1 MDYASAEELVEMRS
15 GISRVFEEI
24 VEQRRTTAGVYVSP
38 ESALQCSAVL
48 ACVRVLSESVASLPF
63 GVYRRLP
70 GGGKEVA
77 EGLPLQEILAYQP
90 NEWMTSFEWRELM
103 QSHLLLWG
111 NAYSLIKPGRRGA
124 VDQLIP
130 LHPSRMEI
138 RRLENGKLRY
148 EYREE
153 GQAVPTNY
161 RQDQIFHLRWLSQ
174 DGVTGYVPAAL
185 SREAIAL
192 ARATELHSSAFF
204 GNGARPGTVIET
216 DQPHKPETLQNLR
229 QAWEDMH
236 RGPDAAYK
244 TAVLPHGMHIKERT
258 VNNDSNRLIET
269 RRYQLEEVARVYRVP
284 PHLLGD
290 LTNVRYSTVEQSA
303 IDFVTFSL
311 IPHLRRWEMACRRD
325 LVVDDQNYFC
335 QFDITAL
342 MAGDYAARSQF
353 LREMANLGALDI
365 DEVRSAIGYNP
376 LPDGEGKKRFV
387 QVNMQLLS
395 AFTPENPTAAPA
407 GPAGQTPAPAEGEDD
422 GGEDDSEEESPPE
435 AEDTR
440 AAAETLFRATL
451 RRLAAVEADGII
463 DRRNKPAKLEA
474 WLESHEQ
481 RMRLELLDAAQAAG
495 RDIDSFVAAWM
506 TESRDRLLECLRS
519 GRPYEEAL
527 QSWTERANLSD
538 A

>member
-1 MDYASAEELVEMRS
+1 MEDAAVEELVEMRS
-15 GISRVFEEI
+15 GVSRVFEEV

-48 ACVRVLSESVASLPF
+48 ACVRILSESVASLPF
-63 GVYRRLP
+63 NVYKRLP
-70 GGGKEVA
+70 GGGKEIA
-77 EGLPLQEILAYQP
+77 EGLPLQELIAWQP

-103 QSHLLLWG
+103 QSHMLLWG

-130 LHPSRMEI
+130 LHPSRMSI
-138 RRLENGKLRY
+138 RRLENGRLRY
-148 EYREE
+148 EYREDSK
-153 GQAVPTNY
+153 AVPTSY

-174 DGVTGYVPAAL
+174 DGVTGYIPTAL

-192 ARATELHSSAFF
+192 ARATEIHSSAFF
-204 GNGARPGTVIET
+204 GHSARPGVVIET

-244 TAVLPHGMHIKERT
+244 TAVLPHGMHVKEQPI
-258 VNNDSNRLIET
+258 NNDTSRLLET
-269 RRYQLEEVARVYRVP
+269 RRYQLSEVARCYRVP
-284 PHLLGD
+284 GHLLGD
-290 LTNVRYSTVEQSA
+290 LADVRYSTVEQSA

-325 LVVDDQNYFC
+325 LVVEDQSYFC
-335 QFDITAL
+335 AFDITAL

-365 DEVRSAIGYNP
+365 DEIRGAIGYNP
-376 LPDGEGKKRFV
+376 LPNGEGKKRFI

-395 AFTPENPTAAPA
+395 SFTAQDPTASQASGPEGSPA
-407 GPAGQTPAPAEGEDD
+407 ATAENNGSDRTAGDPTEGDL
-422 GGEDDSEEESPPE
+422 SS
-435 AEDTR
+435 
-440 AAAETLFRATL
+440 AAETLFRATL
-451 RRLAAVEADGII
+451 RRLAAIEADGII
-463 DRRNKPAKLEA
+463 ERRNKPAKLEA

-506 TESRDRLLECLRS
+506 TETRDRLLECLRS
-519 GRPYEEAL
+519 GRPYEEAI